1 MLYKQCALLAA
12 AVLMAA
18 LAVSGCAGP
27 AATPQ
32 AKNDTPQ
39 DVVIDYW
46 KDIDSGDYGAAYD
59 ITYHVQ
65 NISRDMW
72 INEHKAMWGDN
83 GTNIRIY
90 DFTVIGNST
99 LEPDTF
105 PGNFSA
111 VESVL
116 VQTDVSYYG
125 KNTSGI
131 SQFAAVKTPDG
142 WKFFGS
148 Y

>member
-1 MLYKQCALLAA
+1 MIL
-12 AVLMAA
+12 VVA

-27 AATPQ
+27 AAPQ
-32 AKNDTPQ
+32 AKNDTPK
-39 DVVIDYW
+39 DVVINFW
-46 KDIDSGDYGAAYD
+46 KDIDSGDYSAAYD

-72 INEHKAMWGDN
+72 INEHRAMWGDN
-83 GTNIRIY
+83 GTNLKVY
-90 DFTVIGNST
+90 NFTVIGNT
-99 LEPDTF
+99 TIDPDTF
-105 PGNFSA
+105 QGNFSA
-111 VESVL
+111 VESVI
-116 VQTDVSYYG
+116 VQTDVAYYG

-131 SQFAAVKTPDG
+131 SQFAAVKTADG